1 MNRTL
6 LMGIAGALCALAVQ
20 GASAQWAWKDDA
32 GHTVFSDQPPPN
44 NIPASHIVKSPT
56 GSSASSSMT
65 AAPAPAADPNAPDAS
80 KPKSL
85 ADQDLEFKKRL
96 KDNADAAKKAQE
108 AQAAADAKQQRCAQA
123 RTALNTIN
131 SGQRLAT
138 TDADGNRSYLDDS
151 QRQAQAARA
160 QQALEGC

>member
-1 MNRTL
+1 
-6 LMGIAGALCALAVQ
+6 
-20 GASAQWAWKDDA
+20 
-32 GHTVFSDQPPPN
+32 
-44 NIPASHIVKSPT
+44 
-56 GSSASSSMT
+56 MT